1 MPPEVFGV
9 ALPLLLTILG
19 VGLIVG
25 EAMAPGAHFIVLGV
39 ALLGAGIIGLVV
51 PTLAQPLVA
60 AALVL
65 GVGAVALYVYRTYD
79 FYGGKGIAR
88 TSDSETLVGQRGVV
102 TERVTPQRGRV
113 ELREGGF
120 DPTFS
125 ARSVDGEID
134 AGTEIIVVD
143 PGGGSVLTVEAV
155 ESLDDIDRQ
164 LAREREESDANA

>member
-1 MPPEVFGV
+1 MPPEVLGL
-9 ALPLLLTILG
+9 ALPLFLTILG
-19 VGLIVG
+19 IALIVA

-39 ALLGAGIIGLVV
+39 ALLGAGLIGLLV
-51 PTLAQPLVA
+51 PPLAQPLVA
-60 AALVL
+60 AGLVVA
-65 GVGAVALYVYRTYD
+65 VGAMSLYVYRTFD

-113 ELREGGF
+113 ELRDGGF

-125 ARSVDGEID
+125 ARSVDGEIA

-143 PGGGSVLTVEAV
+143 PGGGSVLTVESV
-155 ESLDDIDRQ
+155 ESLDDIDRE
-164 LAREREESDANA
+164 LAREQDGNDTNA

>member
-1 MPPEVFGV
+1 MPPELFGI

-19 VGLIVG
+19 IGLVVG
-25 EAMAPGAHFIVLGV
+25 EAMVPGAHFIVLGV
-39 ALLGAGIIGLVV
+39 ALLGAGLVGLLV
-51 PTLAQPLVA
+51 PPLAQPLVA

-65 GVGAVALYVYRTYD
+65 GMGAAALYVYRRYD
-79 FYGGKGIAR
+79 FYGGKGIAQ

-102 TERVTPQRGRV
+102 TERVTPQEGRI

-125 ARSVDGEID
+125 ARSVDGELGP
-134 AGTEIIVVD
+134 GTEIIVVD

-164 LAREREESDANA
+164 LARERDRDDANA